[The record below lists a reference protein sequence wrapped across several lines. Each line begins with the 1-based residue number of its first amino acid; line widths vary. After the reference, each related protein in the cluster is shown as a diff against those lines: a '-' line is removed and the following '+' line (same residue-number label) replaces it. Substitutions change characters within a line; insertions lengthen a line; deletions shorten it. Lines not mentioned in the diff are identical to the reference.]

1 MWKKGMAVLFCV
13 STWLCLTGFAGLGTE
28 EDDTL
33 NSLMNQL
40 TAEDVDRL
48 LAEDKWDGM
57 VMAKVDS
64 SVSVRADATTDS
76 AVIGRMFKG
85 DAGEIVEQAEGWTMI
100 QSGDV
105 TGWVSDEYL
114 AFGQEAE
121 ERAAADVPKV
131 ATVTAQTL
139 KVRDE
144 ASTEAQV
151 IDLIGM
157 GETIEVGEEQD
168 GWLEIIYSDGD
179 VNYVS
184 AEYVEVSYE
193 YGEARTIEEVEAEEA
208 ARKAAEEK
216 EKRTANLGAVSA
228 SADELT
234 LLAALIQAE
243 AGNQPYEGQ
252 VAVGAVVMNRV
263 RSIPQ
268 FDSGRYFRAG
278 TVWSGS
284 QRTGSRDSG
293 VGAERKLYAGGAG
306 GSERRDDRGCSDSF
320 PPCRRDRRA
329 RHRKSCILLIRKSKR
344 TAVGI
349 RRFFSYAHGRPDETG
364 QQADRRPV
372 RE

>member
-40 TAEDVDRL
+40 TAEDVARL

-263 RSIPQ
+263 RSGAYPNSIQAVISAPGQ
-268 FDSGRYFRAG
+268 FGPAANGQVAAILASGPNASCMQAAQAALNGETTVGALTHFRRAG
-278 TVWSGS
+278 
-284 QRTGSRDSG
+284 
-293 VGAERKLYAGGAG
+293 
-306 GSERRDDRGCSDSF
+306 
-320 PPCRRDRRA
+320 
-329 RHRKSCILLIRKSKR
+329 
-344 TAVGI
+344 GI
-349 RRFFSYAHGRPDETG
+349 DGLVIGNHVFY
-364 QQADRRPV
+364 
-372 RE
+372 

>member
-121 ERAAADVPKV
+121 ERAAADVLKV

-263 RSIPQ
+263 RSGAYPNSIQAVISAPGQ
-268 FDSGRYFRAG
+268 FGPAANGQVAAILASGPNASCMQAAQAALNGETTVGALTHFRRAG
-278 TVWSGS
+278 
-284 QRTGSRDSG
+284 
-293 VGAERKLYAGGAG
+293 
-306 GSERRDDRGCSDSF
+306 
-320 PPCRRDRRA
+320 
-329 RHRKSCILLIRKSKR
+329 
-344 TAVGI
+344 GI
-349 RRFFSYAHGRPDETG
+349 DGLVIGNHVFY
-364 QQADRRPV
+364 
-372 RE
+372 

>member
-40 TAEDVDRL
+40 TAEDVDRI

-263 RSIPQ
+263 RSGAYPNSIQAVISAPGQ
-268 FDSGRYFRAG
+268 FGPAANGQVAAILASGPNASCMQAAQAALNGETTVGALTHFRRAG
-278 TVWSGS
+278 
-284 QRTGSRDSG
+284 
-293 VGAERKLYAGGAG
+293 
-306 GSERRDDRGCSDSF
+306 
-320 PPCRRDRRA
+320 
-329 RHRKSCILLIRKSKR
+329 
-344 TAVGI
+344 GI
-349 RRFFSYAHGRPDETG
+349 DGLVIGNHVFY
-364 QQADRRPV
+364 
-372 RE
+372 

>member
-234 LLAALIQAE
+234 LLVALIQAE

-263 RSIPQ
+263 RSGAYPNSIQAVISAPGQ
-268 FDSGRYFRAG
+268 FGPAANGQVAAILASGPNASCMQAAQAALNGETTVGALTHFRRAG
-278 TVWSGS
+278 
-284 QRTGSRDSG
+284 
-293 VGAERKLYAGGAG
+293 
-306 GSERRDDRGCSDSF
+306 
-320 PPCRRDRRA
+320 
-329 RHRKSCILLIRKSKR
+329 
-344 TAVGI
+344 GI
-349 RRFFSYAHGRPDETG
+349 DGLVIGNHVFY
-364 QQADRRPV
+364 
-372 RE
+372 